1 MKNLDLREKYYY
13 NLKNALIYPLKN
25 SDGML
30 NLASMQRVFIK
41 DSVLIL
47 VKGDNKIS
55 VMNSE
60 TSEFEYYI
68 FNDEDSIV
76 KYVTTTFA
84 NGQILI
90 TFSLV
95 NEDLIIKS
103 GGAIMEIN
111 DIETINQ
118 IEKVIANN
126 LINTIINI
134 QKTGYANILSVTS
147 VDNAI
152 TQENT
157 LLEDLK
163 YKKIDVLNDLPFYRY
178 RSDDS
183 ADIQSYR
190 FGYF

>member
-41 DSVLIL
+41 DNVLIL

-76 KYVTTTFA
+76 KYITTTFV

-95 NEDLIIKS
+95 NEDLVIKS

-118 IEKVIANN
+118 IEKVITNN

-152 TQENT
+152 TKEST

-163 YKKIDVLNDLPFYRY
+163 YKKIDVLNKLNSDLARK
-178 RSDDS
+178 RR
-183 ADIQSYR
+183 I
-190 FGYF
+190 

>member
-25 SDGML
+25 NDGML

-95 NEDLIIKS
+95 NEDLVIKS

-163 YKKIDVLNDLPFYRY
+163 YKKIDVLNKLNSDLARK
-178 RSDDS
+178 RR
-183 ADIQSYR
+183 I
-190 FGYF
+190 

>member
-41 DSVLIL
+41 DNVLIL

-68 FNDEDSIV
+68 FNDENSIV
-76 KYVTTTFA
+76 KYVTTTFL

-95 NEDLIIKS
+95 NEDLVIKS

-118 IEKVIANN
+118 IEKVITNN

-152 TQENT
+152 TQEST

-163 YKKIDVLNDLPFYRY
+163 YKKIDVLNKLNSDLARK
-178 RSDDS
+178 RKL
-183 ADIQSYR
+183 
-190 FGYF
+190 

>member
-41 DSVLIL
+41 GNVLIL

-60 TSEFEYYI
+60 TNEFEYYI
-68 FNDEDSIV
+68 FNDENSIV
-76 KYVTTTFA
+76 KYVTTTFV

-95 NEDLIIKS
+95 NEDLVIKS

-118 IEKVIANN
+118 IEKVITNN

-152 TQENT
+152 TQEST

-163 YKKIDVLNDLPFYRY
+163 YKKIDVLNKLNSDLARK
-178 RSDDS
+178 RKL
-183 ADIQSYR
+183 
-190 FGYF
+190 

>member
-1 MKNLDLREKYYY
+1 MKYLDLREKYYY

-76 KYVTTTFA
+76 KYVTTTFV

-95 NEDLIIKS
+95 NEDLVIKS

-163 YKKIDVLNDLPFYRY
+163 YKKIDVLNKLNSDLSRK
-178 RSDDS
+178 RR
-183 ADIQSYR
+183 I
-190 FGYF
+190 

>member
-76 KYVTTTFA
+76 KYVTTTFV

-95 NEDLIIKS
+95 NENLVIKS

-152 TQENT
+152 THENT

-163 YKKIDVLNDLPFYRY
+163 YKKIDVLNKLNSDLARKK
-178 RSDDS
+178 R
-183 ADIQSYR
+183 I
-190 FGYF
+190 

>member
-41 DSVLIL
+41 NNVLIL

-76 KYVTTTFA
+76 KYITTTFV

-95 NEDLIIKS
+95 NEDLVIKS

-152 TQENT
+152 TQEST

-163 YKKIDVLNDLPFYRY
+163 YKKIDVLNKLNSDLARK
-178 RSDDS
+178 RKL
-183 ADIQSYR
+183 
-190 FGYF
+190 

>member
-41 DSVLIL
+41 GNVLIL

-76 KYVTTTFA
+76 KYITTTFA
-84 NGQILI
+84 NEQILI

-95 NEDLIIKS
+95 NEDLVIKS

-134 QKTGYANILSVTS
+134 QQTGYANILSVTS

-152 TQENT
+152 TQEST

-163 YKKIDVLNDLPFYRY
+163 YKKIDVLNKLNSDLARK
-178 RSDDS
+178 RKL
-183 ADIQSYR
+183 
-190 FGYF
+190 

>member
-41 DSVLIL
+41 GNVLIL

-76 KYVTTTFA
+76 KYITTTFV

-95 NEDLIIKS
+95 NEDLVIKS

-152 TQENT
+152 IQEST

-163 YKKIDVLNDLPFYRY
+163 YKKIDVLNKLNSDLARK
-178 RSDDS
+178 RKL
-183 ADIQSYR
+183 
-190 FGYF
+190 

>member
-47 VKGDNKIS
+47 VKEDNKIS

-76 KYVTTTFA
+76 KYVTTTFV

-95 NEDLIIKS
+95 NEDLVIKS

-152 TQENT
+152 THENT

-163 YKKIDVLNDLPFYRY
+163 YKKIDVLNKLNSDLARK
-178 RSDDS
+178 RR
-183 ADIQSYR
+183 I
-190 FGYF
+190 

>member
-76 KYVTTTFA
+76 KYVTTTFV

-95 NEDLIIKS
+95 NEDLVIKS

-152 TQENT
+152 TQEST

-163 YKKIDVLNDLPFYRY
+163 YKKIDVLNKLNSDLTRK
-178 RSDDS
+178 RR
-183 ADIQSYR
+183 I
-190 FGYF
+190 

>member
-1 MKNLDLREKYYY
+1 MKNLDLREKFYY

-76 KYVTTTFA
+76 KYVTTMFV

-95 NEDLIIKS
+95 NEDLVIKS
-103 GGAIMEIN
+103 GGAIMELN

-134 QKTGYANILSVTS
+134 QKTGYANILTVTS

-152 TQENT
+152 THENT

-178 RSDDS
+178 RSSDS
-183 ADIQSYR
+183 ANIQSYR
-190 FGYF
+190 YGYL

>member
-41 DSVLIL
+41 GNVLIL

-76 KYVTTTFA
+76 KYITTTFV

-95 NEDLIIKS
+95 NEDLVIKS

-134 QKTGYANILSVTS
+134 QKTRYANILSVTS

-152 TQENT
+152 TQEST

-163 YKKIDVLNDLPFYRY
+163 YKKIDVLNKLNSDLARK
-178 RSDDS
+178 RKL
-183 ADIQSYR
+183 
-190 FGYF
+190 

>member
-76 KYVTTTFA
+76 KYVTTTFV

-95 NEDLIIKS
+95 NEDLVIKS

-134 QKTGYANILSVTS
+134 QKTGYANILTVTS

-152 TQENT
+152 THENT

-163 YKKIDVLNDLPFYRY
+163 YKKIDVLNKLNSDLARKK
-178 RSDDS
+178 R
-183 ADIQSYR
+183 I
-190 FGYF
+190 

>member
-76 KYVTTTFA
+76 KYVTTTFV

-95 NEDLIIKS
+95 NEDLVIKS

-134 QKTGYANILSVTS
+134 QKTGYANILTVTS

-163 YKKIDVLNDLPFYRY
+163 YKKIDVLNKLNSDLTRK
-178 RSDDS
+178 RR
-183 ADIQSYR
+183 I
-190 FGYF
+190 

>member
-76 KYVTTTFA
+76 KYVTTTFV

-95 NEDLIIKS
+95 NENLVIKS

-152 TQENT
+152 THENT

-163 YKKIDVLNDLPFYRY
+163 YKKIDVLNKLNSDLARK
-178 RSDDS
+178 RR
-183 ADIQSYR
+183 I
-190 FGYF
+190 

>member
-41 DSVLIL
+41 GNVLIL

-76 KYVTTTFA
+76 KYITTTFV

-95 NEDLIIKS
+95 NEDLVIKS

-163 YKKIDVLNDLPFYRY
+163 YKKIDVLNKLNIDLTRK
-178 RSDDS
+178 RR
-183 ADIQSYR
+183 I
-190 FGYF
+190 

>member
-76 KYVTTTFA
+76 KYVTTTFV

-95 NEDLIIKS
+95 NENLVIKS

-163 YKKIDVLNDLPFYRY
+163 YKKIDVLNKLNSDLARK
-178 RSDDS
+178 RR
-183 ADIQSYR
+183 I
-190 FGYF
+190 

>member
-30 NLASMQRVFIK
+30 NLASMQRVFMK
-41 DSVLIL
+41 GNLLIL

-76 KYVTTTFA
+76 KYVTTTFV

-95 NEDLIIKS
+95 NEDLVIKS

-118 IEKVIANN
+118 IEKVITNN

-152 TQENT
+152 TQEST

-163 YKKIDVLNDLPFYRY
+163 YKKIDVLNKLNSDLARK
-178 RSDDS
+178 RKL
-183 ADIQSYR
+183 
-190 FGYF
+190 

>member
-25 SDGML
+25 RDGML

-60 TSEFEYYI
+60 TSEFEYYV

-76 KYVTTTFA
+76 KYVTTKFV
-84 NGQILI
+84 NGQILF

-95 NEDLIIKS
+95 NEDLVIKS

-118 IEKVIANN
+118 IEKVITNN

-163 YKKIDVLNDLPFYRY
+163 YKKIDVLNKLNSDLARK
-178 RSDDS
+178 RR
-183 ADIQSYR
+183 I
-190 FGYF
+190 

>member
-41 DSVLIL
+41 GNVLIL

-76 KYVTTTFA
+76 KYVTTTFV

-95 NEDLIIKS
+95 NEDLVIKS

-118 IEKVIANN
+118 IEKVITNN

-152 TQENT
+152 TQEST

-163 YKKIDVLNDLPFYRY
+163 YKKIDVLNKLNSDLTRK
-178 RSDDS
+178 RR
-183 ADIQSYR
+183 I
-190 FGYF
+190 

>member
-30 NLASMQRVFIK
+30 NLASMQRVFMK
-41 DSVLIL
+41 GNLLIL

-76 KYVTTTFA
+76 KYVTTTFL

-95 NEDLIIKS
+95 NEDLVIKS

-118 IEKVIANN
+118 IEKVITNN

-152 TQENT
+152 TQEST

-163 YKKIDVLNDLPFYRY
+163 YKKIDVLNKLNSDLARK
-178 RSDDS
+178 RKL
-183 ADIQSYR
+183 
-190 FGYF
+190 

>member
-41 DSVLIL
+41 GNVLIL

-55 VMNSE
+55 VMNSEMNSE

-76 KYVTTTFA
+76 KYITTTFV

-95 NEDLIIKS
+95 NEDLVIKS

-152 TQENT
+152 TQEST

-163 YKKIDVLNDLPFYRY
+163 YKKIDVLNKLNSDLARK
-178 RSDDS
+178 RKL
-183 ADIQSYR
+183 
-190 FGYF
+190 

>member
-30 NLASMQRVFIK
+30 NLASMQRVFMK
-41 DSVLIL
+41 GNLLIL

-68 FNDEDSIV
+68 FNDENSIV
-76 KYVTTTFA
+76 KYVTTTFV

-95 NEDLIIKS
+95 NEDLVIKS

-118 IEKVIANN
+118 IEKVITNN

-152 TQENT
+152 TQEST

-163 YKKIDVLNDLPFYRY
+163 YKKIDVLNKLNSDLARK
-178 RSDDS
+178 RKL
-183 ADIQSYR
+183 
-190 FGYF
+190 

>member
-41 DSVLIL
+41 GNVLIL

-68 FNDEDSIV
+68 FNDENSIV
-76 KYVTTTFA
+76 KYVTTTFV

-95 NEDLIIKS
+95 NEDLVIKS

-118 IEKVIANN
+118 IEKVITNN

-163 YKKIDVLNDLPFYRY
+163 YKKIDVLNKLNSDLARK
-178 RSDDS
+178 RR
-183 ADIQSYR
+183 I
-190 FGYF
+190 

>member
-30 NLASMQRVFIK
+30 NLASMQRVFMK
-41 DSVLIL
+41 GNLLIL

-76 KYVTTTFA
+76 KYVTTTFV

-95 NEDLIIKS
+95 NEDLVIKS

-118 IEKVIANN
+118 IEKVITNN

-152 TQENT
+152 TQEST

-163 YKKIDVLNDLPFYRY
+163 YKKIDVLNKLNTDLVRK
-178 RSDDS
+178 RKL
-183 ADIQSYR
+183 
-190 FGYF
+190 

>member
-41 DSVLIL
+41 GNVLIL

-68 FNDEDSIV
+68 FNDENSIV
-76 KYVTTTFA
+76 KYVTTTFV

-95 NEDLIIKS
+95 NEDLVIKS

-163 YKKIDVLNDLPFYRY
+163 YKKIDVLNKLNSDLARK
-178 RSDDS
+178 RK
-183 ADIQSYR
+183 I
-190 FGYF
+190 

>member
-41 DSVLIL
+41 GNVLIL

-76 KYVTTTFA
+76 KYVTTTFV

-95 NEDLIIKS
+95 NEDLVIKS

-163 YKKIDVLNDLPFYRY
+163 YKKIDVLNKLNSDLARK
-178 RSDDS
+178 RKL
-183 ADIQSYR
+183 
-190 FGYF
+190 

>member
-41 DSVLIL
+41 GNVLIL

-84 NGQILI
+84 NGQFLI

-95 NEDLIIKS
+95 NEDLVIKS

-163 YKKIDVLNDLPFYRY
+163 YKKIDVLNKLNSDLARK
-178 RSDDS
+178 RK
-183 ADIQSYR
+183 I
-190 FGYF
+190 

>member
-41 DSVLIL
+41 GNVLIL

-60 TSEFEYYI
+60 TNEFEYYI

-76 KYVTTTFA
+76 KYITTTFV

-95 NEDLIIKS
+95 NEDLVIKS

-152 TQENT
+152 TQEST

-163 YKKIDVLNDLPFYRY
+163 YKKIDVLNKLNSDLARK
-178 RSDDS
+178 RR
-183 ADIQSYR
+183 I
-190 FGYF
+190 

>member
-76 KYVTTTFA
+76 KYVTTTFV

-95 NEDLIIKS
+95 NEDLVIKS

-152 TQENT
+152 THENT

-163 YKKIDVLNDLPFYRY
+163 YKKIDVLNKLNSDLARKK
-178 RSDDS
+178 R
-183 ADIQSYR
+183 I
-190 FGYF
+190 

>member
-41 DSVLIL
+41 GNVLIL

-76 KYVTTTFA
+76 KYITTTFV

-95 NEDLIIKS
+95 NEDLVIKS

-152 TQENT
+152 AQEST

-163 YKKIDVLNDLPFYRY
+163 YKKIDVLNKLNSDLARK
-178 RSDDS
+178 RKL
-183 ADIQSYR
+183 
-190 FGYF
+190 

>member
-1 MKNLDLREKYYY
+1 MKNLSLREKYYHGI
-13 NLKNALIYPLKN
+13 KDALIYPLKN

-41 DSVLIL
+41 DGILIL

-60 TSEFEYYI
+60 TKEFAYYI
-68 FNDEDSIV
+68 FNDEDLII
-76 KYVTTTFA
+76 KYVTTTFV
-84 NGQILI
+84 NGQVLI

-95 NEDLIIKS
+95 DADDDSLIIKS

-118 IEKVIANN
+118 IEKVITNN
-126 LINTIINI
+126 LVNTIINI

-147 VDNAI
+147 VDNI
-152 TQENT
+152 NTQENT

-163 YKKIDVLNDLPFYRY
+163 FKSAEVLDKLNNNLARKRKI
-178 RSDDS
+178 
-183 ADIQSYR
+183 
-190 FGYF
+190 

>member
-76 KYVTTTFA
+76 KYVTTTFV

-95 NEDLIIKS
+95 NEDLVIKS

-157 LLEDLK
+157 LLEDLN
-163 YKKIDVLNDLPFYRY
+163 YKKIDVLNKLNSDLARK
-178 RSDDS
+178 R
-183 ADIQSYR
+183 R
-190 FGYF
+190 L

>member
-41 DSVLIL
+41 GNVLIL

-76 KYVTTTFA
+76 KYITTTFV

-95 NEDLIIKS
+95 NEDLVIKS

-163 YKKIDVLNDLPFYRY
+163 YKKIDVLNKLNSDLARK
-178 RSDDS
+178 RR
-183 ADIQSYR
+183 I
-190 FGYF
+190 